1 MEQDRSLEITLLAPQ
16 VRDAAPTLQEE
27 FVVEATKSCR
37 EMSLAEEI
45 SLGIWRLW
53 GSSFPCQD
61 THLCHQA
68 ARQCSVTLPVL
79 LGESHH
85 PQGFA
90 PVPGISR
97 ILTFPF
103 ENL

>member
-1 MEQDRSLEITLLAPQ
+1 MEQNHGLEVTFLTPQ
-16 VRDAAPTLQEE
+16 VRDAVPTLQEE
-27 FVVEATKSCR
+27 LVVKAMKPCK
-37 EMSLAEEI
+37 EMSLAQEI

-61 THLCHQA
+61 THLCHQD
-68 ARQCSVTLPVL
+68 ARQCRVTLPVL
-79 LGESHH
+79 LAESHH

-103 ENL
+103 GNL